1 MLWSLAKCCSP
12 IPGEPIVGVVTKS
25 KGVTVHRLDCKCL
38 FDIIPERMMDIKW
51 ADNVSQGTYI
61 AHLRVESQ
69 DRVGILKD
77 ILIKIADTNTNIAY
91 ANTYLKSKKFGI
103 MDIGV
108 ELSDI
113 ETLKRVILNIQTIP
127 DVLSVRRL
135 QQKNDLSMQN
145 KGKNKNQKPK
155 KSNKPQSK

>member
-1 MLWSLAKCCSP
+1 
-12 IPGEPIVGVVTKS
+12 
-25 KGVTVHRLDCKCL
+25 
-38 FDIIPERMMDIKW
+38 MDIKW

-103 MDIGV
+103 MEIGV

>member
-1 MLWSLAKCCSP
+1 
-12 IPGEPIVGVVTKS
+12 
-25 KGVTVHRLDCKCL
+25 
-38 FDIIPERMMDIKW
+38 MMDIKW

-113 ETLKRVILNIQTIP
+113 DSNHPGCAFCKAITAKKRLKYA
-127 DVLSVRRL
+127 
-135 QQKNDLSMQN
+135 K
-145 KGKNKNQKPK
+145 
-155 KSNKPQSK
+155 

>member
-1 MLWSLAKCCSP
+1 MISFFL
-12 IPGEPIVGVVTKS
+12 
-25 KGVTVHRLDCKCL
+25 L
-38 FDIIPERMMDIKW
+38 F
-51 ADNVSQGTYI
+51 SQGTYI
-61 AHLRVESQ
+61 AHLRIESQ

-91 ANTYLKSKKFGI
+91 ANSYLKSKKFGI

-113 ETLKRVILNIQTIP
+113 ETLKKVILNIQTIP

-135 QQKNDLSMQN
+135 QQKNDLNSLN
-145 KGKNKNQKPK
+145 KGKNKNQKNK
-155 KSNKPQSK
+155 KQTKPQTKQ